1 MSLETILAIDPGNQ
15 KCGLAIADN
24 EKAIL
29 RKIVETGSLLEEIKK
44 IIETYKIEKLILGD
58 GTFSKKVK
66 PDISDIA
73 QSHDVELVLI
83 DEKFSTEEARKLY
96 FAENKPKGI
105 WRLVPL
111 GLQSPSEPIDD
122 YAALVLAKR
131 YFENK

>member
-24 EKAIL
+24 EKTIL
-29 RKIVETGSLLEEIKK
+29 RKIVVTGSLLEEIEK
-44 IIETYKIEKLILGD
+44 IIEIYKIEKLILGD

-66 PDISDIA
+66 PGISNIV
-73 QSHDVELVLI
+73 QNNNIELVLV

-96 FAENKPKGI
+96 FEENKPKGI

-111 GLQSPSEPIDD
+111 GLQAPAEPIDD

-131 YFENK
+131 YFKNR